1 MDKLLYSLDGGD
13 MLYANKQ
20 VGEHLVNIFMSVAN
34 KKKGEDHF
42 LKDFEVDK

>member
-13 MLYANKQ
+13 VLHANRQ

-34 KKKGEDHF
+34 RKKGEDHF
-42 LKDFEVDK
+42 LKDSEVDK